1 MSRDVS
7 LYGTRRLARYAGKL
21 VGQEQRL
28 SGESQLNHPPSTSSF
43 WACRIV
49 LPQDARPSNLG
60 VKWLKSICVQS
71 LLSSRHPV
79 DQIAERN
86 LLFSSA
92 FPNVNG
98 PCPGA
103 EKLNGEVAPP
113 PVDIKNITGMNTNH
127 AGLGPF
133 ASLFSR
139 QIVWSRTGSVYR
151 VRYSPSFTNRASLGS
166 PSSRSFCQSQ
176 E

>member
-1 MSRDVS
+1 MRQISYKTPS
-7 LYGTRRLARYAGKL
+7 AKYKH
-21 VGQEQRL
+21 
-28 SGESQLNHPPSTSSF
+28 NPPRTTSSKNKHKPVGSSGKKGPH
-43 WACRIV
+43 RHI
-49 LPQDARPSNLG
+49 DKRRRRLG
-60 VKWLKSICVQS
+60 VKWLKSICIQS

-113 PVDIKNITGMNTNH
+113 PADVKNITGMNTNH